1 MPIRLVLA
9 VLLMSAAIGPADAQQ
24 QQRGGIQTETQER
37 IANQGL
43 GNDLIWNLIG
53 LFGLLGLL
61 GFKKEHSDD
70 SYHPSPL
77 D

>member
-1 MPIRLVLA
+1 MPKRLVLA
-9 VLLMSAAIGPADAQQ
+9 ILLMSAAIGPADAQQ
-24 QQRGGIQTETQER
+24 QQRGGIRTETQER
-37 IANQGL
+37 TANQGL

-53 LFGLLGLL
+53 LFGMLGLL
-61 GFKKEHSDD
+61 SFKKEHSDD

>member
-1 MPIRLVLA
+1 MPKRLVLA
-9 VLLMSAAIGPADAQQ
+9 ILLMSAAFGPADAQQ
-24 QQRGGIQTETQER
+24 QQRGGIRTETQER

-43 GNDLIWNLIG
+43 GNDLIWNLLG

>member
-1 MPIRLVLA
+1 MPRRIVLA
-9 VLLMSAAIGPADAQQ
+9 ILLMSATIGPASAQQ
-24 QQRGGIQTETQER
+24 AQRGAIQTETQER
-37 IANQGL
+37 IANQVSGI
-43 GNDLIWNLIG
+43 DLIWNLIG

-61 GFKKEHSDD
+61 GFKKEHGDD